1 MGKRHYINQTDRI
14 YIYNR
19 AKGHCQICGSC
30 ISFDDMTVDH
40 IYPVSLGGN
49 NCLQNYQCTCKSC
62 NQMKRDYK
70 QNDFY
75 EKITEIF
82 WYQTQQKCGTDFSE
96 KLSALIIKNS

>member
-1 MGKRHYINQTDRI
+1 MSKRHYICETDRI
-14 YIYNR
+14 YIYQR
-19 AKGHCQICGSC
+19 DHGACQICGAK
-30 ISFDDMTVDH
+30 IQYNEMTIDH
-40 IYPVSLGGN
+40 IYPLSLGGN

-82 WYQTQQKCGTDFSE
+82 WYQTQQKCGANFSQ
-96 KLSALIIKNS
+96 KLLALIKNS